1 LGQVVN
7 SRRRGVAGLVSMVLG
22 AVCLV
27 WALPGNA
34 GAQEQEPPPT
44 PSSSV
49 VEGNEDCGDLGDFA
63 FEFKI
68 EVSGELPEEGTFTD
82 EETGFV
88 VEIFDVH
95 VDGGTA
101 FFSFESNIAVS
112 AVFVK
117 AGPGGILYT
126 FEPPSTIGIDLASP
140 KDAISHISFC
150 WNPPPPTTT
159 TTTAAPTTST
169 TAPTTSTTAPT
180 TSTTAPTTS
189 TTEAPTT
196 STTEAPTTSSTEAP
210 TTSSSEATTSTSVAP
225 TTSTTVLAVT
235 PPGELPKTGGG
246 SQGLLIAAGIILL
259 LGGGALLAS
268 TKLGQTRLA

>member
-1 LGQVVN
+1 
-7 SRRRGVAGLVSMVLG
+7 MVLG

-189 TTEAPTT
+189 TTAPTTSTTAPTTSTTAPTTSTTAPTT
-196 STTEAPTTSSTEAP
+196 STTEAPTTSTTE
-210 TTSSSEATTSTSVAP
+210 AP